1 MGKQYK
7 AVLIGH
13 TGQGNYG
20 HGLDM
25 VYSDM
30 PEVDVVAVADPD
42 AEGLASAARR
52 TGATR
57 PYADYRD
64 MLDREDFDLVNIC
77 PRVVGGHAAMAI
89 AAAEAGARGI
99 FCEKPLTAT
108 LAQADD
114 MMAACQQHNVKVAVA
129 HRRANPY
136 EQYAKQLVDAG
147 EIGQLQVL
155 RARGKWDHR
164 AGAEDLAVL
173 GPHMMDSVRY
183 FAGADVDWAHAHIMQ
198 GGREIEPADVRQGN
212 EGIGPIAGDRLSAY
226 YAFKNGVCAHFES
239 QPGDMEAGVNSRWFG
254 FEAHGTEGIIAL
266 RNSPNGEMYIH
277 RHGMFIP
284 DGKVPWERIVLDE
297 WEAALAHG
305 RTGGNHIPR
314 EDITAG
320 LPPQILRENQR
331 IENEGAAVYMR
342 MKFVLGHF
350 QPRNLAMAWTNHT
363 PRSNARGR
371 GPSYRR
377 HRRGCRSPAPT

>member
-42 AEGLASAARR
+42 ADGLAAAAQR

-77 PRVVGGHAAMAI
+77 PRVVGGHASMAI

-99 FCEKPLTAT
+99 FCEKPLAAT
-108 LAQADD
+108 LAQADA
-114 MMAACQQHNVKVAVA
+114 MMAACQRHNVKVAVA

-136 EQYAKQLVDAG
+136 EQYGKQLVDAG

-239 QPGDMEAGVNSRWFG
+239 QPGDVEAGVNSRWFG

-266 RNSPNGEMYIH
+266 RNSPNGEMYIY

-297 WEAALAHG
+297 WEAIPTDQRTHHSNLLIVRELLQAIEEDRDVVQASSGKDALAALEMIMAVHESQCTKG
-305 RTGGNHIPR
+305 RVTFPLVN
-314 EDITAG
+314 
-320 LPPQILRENQR
+320 RENP
-331 IENEGAAVYMR
+331 YD
-342 MKFVLGHF
+342 
-350 QPRNLAMAWTNHT
+350 AWQCT
-363 PRSNARGR
+363 
-371 GPSYRR
+371 
-377 HRRGCRSPAPT
+377 SP